1 MEALIDEMEKRDVPI
16 HRVIAMGP
24 GTNLLTFKD
33 LQYLARMGK
42 EAKIEVI
49 VLPFPRANHDIGKHT
64 YSDWGKYSG
73 VRVRGADN
81 IRYFLQDVMRGIEAG
96 IRGYLFYGEDLLYLF
111 HQMRQNKDLPQD
123 LVYKISYTQGFSNP
137 AGAKMLE
144 EIGADSVNPITDLTL
159 PMLSAI
165 REVLS
170 ITMDIVVVSFDI
182 LGVINRFWEAPEIV
196 RVTSPCYLK
205 QELQPNVEN
214 ARQKVKYCEILREI
228 IGDTNPELK
237 LSEQG
242 PSDLRIPNP

>member
-1 MEALIDEMEKRDVPI
+1 
-16 HRVIAMGP
+16 
-24 GTNLLTFKD
+24 
-33 LQYLARMGK
+33 
-42 EAKIEVI
+42 
-49 VLPFPRANHDIGKHT
+49 
-64 YSDWGKYSG
+64 
-73 VRVRGADN
+73 
-81 IRYFLQDVMRGIEAG
+81 
-96 IRGYLFYGEDLLYLF
+96 
-111 HQMRQNKDLPQD
+111 
-123 LVYKISYTQGFSNP
+123 
-137 AGAKMLE
+137 
-144 EIGADSVNPITDLTL
+144 
-159 PMLSAI
+159 MLSAI